1 MNTQKRLTILTIDE
15 INQIYSR
22 PLFTTKER
30 VQYFSL
36 SQMENE
42 LLYTLRSIKSKI
54 YFILQLG
61 YFKSKHL
68 FFRFDLCEVEED
80 IQYILKVHFNGAEF
94 SDFGSID
101 KKTRLN
107 QQQLILKRF
116 NYRLCDSQS
125 RLDLKEQARRAA
137 TVSGKPIFIFRE
149 LINYLTNKRIVI
161 PGYSFMQ
168 EVVGNAITY
177 EQQRLIMIIQNQ
189 LSETDKQHLKELL
202 YNSSGLYEI
211 TRIKHEPKD
220 FSMNEIK
227 REIECGKDI
236 HSFFQM
242 ANTILPQLKI
252 SNESIKY
259 YASLVEYYSVYKLKR
274 FDESLIYIYLLCFIF
289 HRYQRMNDNLINS
302 FIYKMRK
309 YNDDILSFAKE
320 QVYTYYTENQG
331 DFKKVGEVLQVIVDK
346 NIADNTAFKDIQ
358 ERVFSILDRPKL
370 TELANQIL
378 DNTKIDEKAFRWERI
393 DTLALQFKRQIRPI
407 FMMVDF
413 VTTGTDNSLMNA
425 ITFLK
430 EVFTKGKTLT
440 KYDIEDIP
448 QVFITNSNKRYLY
461 TKDESHSKRLLI
473 DRYEF
478 LIYYSL
484 RHHLQSGDIFC
495 RDSIQYRSFEDDLID
510 EDKWEQKEA
519 LIKDLHLTTLQ
530 QPIEQHLK
538 ELENRLETRITEI
551 NKKIISGKNKY
562 IQLKKHE
569 SHNSWTLPY
578 TRVSDPVNHS
588 FFDVLPQIDMRS
600 ILYFVHQQCN
610 FLDNFEHILGRY
622 AKQNTNY
629 NILVPCLIAWGT
641 NMGLYRMGEVSDI
654 DFSKLATTSA
664 NFIRLETLKDA
675 NDCISNATSQLPIV
689 RYYNID
695 DFIHSSSDGQRFE
708 TQIHTLQS
716 RHSSKYFGM
725 NKGITSYTMVA
736 NHIPIQARIIGAN
749 EHESHYVFD
758 ILYNN
763 TTDIKP
769 NIHST
774 DTHGTNEVNF
784 AILDLFGYQFA
795 PRYKDIHATISR
807 NLYGFQHS
815 NQYEELLIKPLR
827 KINKELIIKEWD
839 NIQRIMLSL
848 ALKTTTQNVIVRK
861 LSSYAR
867 KNQTK
872 RALWEYDNI
881 IKSLYFLEYI
891 DSLSLRQNV
900 QKALNRGESYH
911 KLRRSVSYANF
922 GKLRFKTEQ
931 DQHIWNECSR
941 LLTNCIIYYNASILS
956 NLLTKSQDKGIKM
969 NILKYISPV
978 AWQHI
983 NFYGRYEFSKSPTVV
998 NLDAIIK
1005 NINEVD
1011 ILNRLARE
1019 DSLEKE

>member
-1 MNTQKRLTILTIDE
+1 MNTQKRLTILTTDE
-15 INQIYSR
+15 INQLYSR

-68 FFRFDLCEVEED
+68 FFRFNLCEVEED
-80 IQYILKVHFNGAEF
+80 IQYILKVHFNGTEF
-94 SDFGSID
+94 SDFGFID

-125 RLDLKEQARRAA
+125 RLDLKEQVRRAA

-149 LINYLTNKRIVI
+149 LINYLTNKHIVI

-177 EQQRLIMIIQNQ
+177 EQQRLIMIIQTQ

-227 REIECGKDI
+227 REIECGKGI
-236 HSFFQM
+236 HSLFQL
-242 ANTILPQLKI
+242 ANTILPKLKI

-309 YNDDILSFAKE
+309 YNDDILSFAKD
-320 QVYTYYTENQG
+320 QVYIYYTENQG
-331 DFKKVGEVLQVIVDK
+331 NFKKVGEVLQVIVDE
-346 NIADNTAFKDIQ
+346 NISDNTAFKDIQ

-378 DNTKIDEKAFRWERI
+378 DNTKIDEKAFRWEHVDI
-393 DTLALQFKRQIRPI
+393 LALQFKRQIRPI

-413 VTTGTDNSLMNA
+413 VTTGTDDSLMDA

-430 EVFTKGKTLT
+430 DVFTKGKTLT

-461 TKDESHSKRLLI
+461 IKDESHSKRLLI

-484 RHHLQSGDIFC
+484 WHHLQSGDIFC

-510 EDKWEQKEA
+510 EDKWKQKET
-519 LIKDLHLTTLQ
+519 LIKDLHLTTLYH
-530 QPIEQHLK
+530 PIEQHLI
-538 ELENRLETRITEI
+538 ELENRLESRITEI
-551 NKKIISGKNKY
+551 NKRITAGKNKY
-562 IQLKKHE
+562 IQVKKHE
-569 SHNSWTLPY
+569 NHNSWTLPY

-600 ILYFVHQQCN
+600 ILYFVNQQCN

-629 NILVPCLIAWGT
+629 NILIPCLIAWGT

-689 RYYNID
+689 KYYNID

-807 NLYGFQHS
+807 NLYSFQHPS
-815 NQYEELLIKPLR
+815 QYEELLIKPLR
-827 KINKELIIKEWD
+827 KINTELIMKEWD
-839 NIQRIMLSL
+839 NIKRIMLSL

-931 DQHIWNECSR
+931 DQQIWNECSR

-956 NLLTKSQDKGIKM
+956 NLLTKSHDKGLEM

-998 NLDAIIK
+998 NLDTIIK
-1005 NINEVD
+1005 NIKEAD
-1011 ILNRLARE
+1011 MLTRLTRE
-1019 DSLEKE
+1019 GSFEEK